1 MTNVFQKLRIFSKLP
16 DTQASIFSIMSECAA
31 KENAIN
37 LSQGFPDFDCDPK
50 LISFVNQY
58 MTAGNNQYAPMAG
71 LLSLRETIAEKVNF
85 LYQKPIN
92 PDLEITIT
100 AGGTQ
105 AIFTTIAAVIQTGDE
120 VIIFEPAYDSY
131 RPTIEL
137 FGGKV
142 VAVKLKSPEFKID
155 WEEVKSLFSER
166 TKLMIINN
174 PNNPSGKCLTKEDV
188 LKLEDLVEQSNCL
201 ILSDEVYE
209 HLVFDGRKH
218 LSLLSSTRLAHRTFV
233 IASFGKLIHATG
245 WKIGYVIAPTELMI
259 EFRKVHQFLV
269 FSVNTPI
276 QYAINDYLKD
286 RNVYLQLNDFF
297 QKKRDFLLE
306 GLSGSRLKAIVPEGT
321 YFLLADYSDLSE
333 EKELTFAKRITSEY
347 KVATIPVSAFYK
359 DSLDQQVVRLCFAKK
374 QETLEKAI
382 ENLIRIK

>member
-1 MTNVFQKLRIFSKLP
+1 MTNVFQKLRILSKLP
-16 DTQASIFSIMSECAA
+16 DTQTSIFSIMSECAA
-31 KENAIN
+31 RENAIN
-37 LSQGFPDFDCDPK
+37 LSQGFPDFGCDLK
-50 LISFVNQY
+50 LINLVNQY
-58 MTAGNNQYAPMAG
+58 MSAGNNQYAPMAG
-71 LLSLRETIAEKVNF
+71 LLALRETIAEKVDF

-92 PDLEITIT
+92 PDTEITIT

-105 AIFTTIAAVIQTGDE
+105 AIFTTISAVVQAGDE

-142 VAVKLKSPEFKID
+142 VSVKLKSPEFKID
-155 WEEVKSLFSER
+155 WDEVKSLFSDR
-166 TKLMIINN
+166 TKLIIINN
-174 PNNPSGKCLTKEDV
+174 PNNPSGKCLSNEDIV
-188 LKLEDLVEQSNCL
+188 KLEDLVEHSNCV

-209 HLVFDGRKH
+209 HIVFDNKKH
-218 LSLLSSTRLAHRTFV
+218 ISLLSSERLAHRTFV

-245 WKIGYVIAPTELMI
+245 WKIGYAIAPAELMK

-306 GLSGSRLKAIVPEGT
+306 GLSGSRLKAIVPQGT
-321 YFLLADYSDLSE
+321 YFLLADYSELSE

-359 DSLDQQVVRLCFAKK
+359 DHFEQQIVRLCFAKK

-382 ENLIRIK
+382 ESLNKIK